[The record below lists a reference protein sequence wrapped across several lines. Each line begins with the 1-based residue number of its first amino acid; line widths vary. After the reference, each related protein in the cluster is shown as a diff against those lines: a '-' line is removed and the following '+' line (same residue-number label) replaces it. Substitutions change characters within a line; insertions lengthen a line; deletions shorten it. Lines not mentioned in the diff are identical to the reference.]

1 MAHIHELIDWTATVF
16 IVHED
21 KVLLRWHEKYHILIG
36 VGGHVELNEDPVQAA
51 IRECKEEVGLD
62 VTIYD
67 MSTPPPKLNAGS
79 KHLALPAHM
88 NIHYIGGVQEGHQH
102 IDLLYY
108 AKSDSNVVV
117 PENET
122 DIWKWLTRA
131 ELEADTNI
139 DPKTKFY
146 ALQALAVLGTK

>member
-36 VGGHVELNEDPVQAA
+36 VGGHVELHEDPVQAA

-62 VTIYD
+62 VVIYD
-67 MSTPPPKLNAGS
+67 YGKRPASFRDRNR
-79 KHLALPAHM
+79 HLALPAHM
-88 NIHYIGGVQEGHQH
+88 NIHYVRDTNHQH

-108 AKSDSNVVV
+108 ARSESDQIT
-117 PENET
+117 PESET
-122 DIWKWLTRA
+122 DRWLWLTAA
-131 ELEADTNI
+131 EVEQNDDITPQI
-139 DPKTKFY
+139 KFY
-146 ALQALAVLGTK
+146 ALGALEALAN